1 MKKFSIITL
10 SLVTSMTA
18 LFAVEDMV
26 VNITEGDGSNYYV
39 FENPVGLV
47 EQNVTVN
54 MSGGTFG
61 RFGGIYYDKTTA
73 AQFDGANANFTYNI
87 TGGSITSLDLG
98 YYSYRMRGYYKKFT
112 GDLTADVS
120 NCYIK
125 QIYPNFNS
133 DVFTGNVYINIHE
146 GAEIEKISTP
156 YVDSHIGTTNLYMDG
171 GKVGNA
177 TFTDESTITLV
188 GNTAEATSIGATKIY
203 IGTDSQAYSGT
214 VSSSVVGDEVYI
226 SKNSVL
232 TTNSISYSRDGSK
245 LYVDDNAS
253 VIFTGG
259 MSYTRGQ
266 EWNVSSSANISV
278 IDNKTVKLDFDS
290 NFTLNILLAEDF
302 DATSLNLSDIF
313 EDTITF
319 SGTMDETNFSLLDHN
334 GNKLEGFELTKDETG
349 SYIINNIVVPEPAT
363 YAAIF
368 GALALAFAAYRR
380 RK

>member
-1 MKKFSIITL
+1 
-10 SLVTSMTA
+10 MTA

-26 VNITEGDGSNYYV
+26 VNITKGDGSDYYV
-39 FENPVGLV
+39 FKNPVGLV

-61 RFGGIYYDKTTA
+61 KFGGIYYDKTTA

-87 TGGSITSLDLG
+87 TGGSIRSLDLG
-98 YYSYRMRGYYKKFT
+98 YYSYNMRRYYKKFT

-125 QIYPNFNS
+125 QIYPNSNS

-203 IGTDSQAYSGT
+203 IGTDSQTYSGT

-302 DATSLNLSDIF
+302 DSTSLNLSDIF

-349 SYIINNIVVPEPAT
+349 AYIINNIVVPEPAA

>member
-73 AQFDGANANFTYNI
+73 AEFDGANANFTYNI
-87 TGGSITSLDLG
+87 TGGSIRSLDLG
-98 YYSYRMRGYYKKFT
+98 YYSYNMRGYYKKFT

-302 DATSLNLSDIF
+302 DVTSLNLSDIF

>member
-73 AQFDGANANFTYNI
+73 AEFDGANANFTYNI
-87 TGGSITSLDLG
+87 TGGSIRSLDLG
-98 YYSYRMRGYYKKFT
+98 YYSYNMRGYYKKFT

>member
-26 VNITEGDGSNYYV
+26 VNITEGDGSDYYV

-87 TGGSITSLDLG
+87 TGGSIRSLDLG

-133 DVFTGNVYINIHE
+133 DVFTGNVYIKIHE

>member
-87 TGGSITSLDLG
+87 TGGSITRLDLG
-98 YYSYRMRGYYKKFT
+98 YYSYNMRGYYKKFT

-156 YVDSHIGTTNLYMDG
+156 YVDSHIGTTNIYMDG

-334 GNKLEGFELTKDETG
+334 GNKLEGFELTTDETG

>member
-98 YYSYRMRGYYKKFT
+98 YYSYNMRGYYKKFT

-334 GNKLEGFELTKDETG
+334 GNKLEGFELTTDETG

>member
-26 VNITEGDGSNYYV
+26 VNITEGDGSDYYV

-73 AQFDGANANFTYNI
+73 AQFDGANANFTYKI

-98 YYSYRMRGYYKKFT
+98 YYSYNMRGYYKKFT

-133 DVFTGNVYINIHE
+133 DVFKGNVYINIHE

-156 YVDSHIGTTNLYMDG
+156 YVNSHIGTTNLYMDG

-319 SGTMDETNFSLLDHN
+319 VGTMDETNFSLLDHN
-334 GNKLEGFELTKDETG
+334 GNKLEGFELTTDETG

>member
-98 YYSYRMRGYYKKFT
+98 YYSYNMRGYYKKFT

-156 YVDSHIGTTNLYMDG
+156 YVNSHIGTTNLYMDG

-319 SGTMDETNFSLLDHN
+319 VGTMDETNFSLLDHN
-334 GNKLEGFELTKDETG
+334 GNKLEGFELTTDETG

>member
-87 TGGSITSLDLG
+87 TGGSITRLDLG
-98 YYSYRMRGYYKKFT
+98 YYSYNMRGYYKKFT

-156 YVDSHIGTTNLYMDG
+156 YVNSHIGTTNLYMDG

-319 SGTMDETNFSLLDHN
+319 VGTMDETNFSLLDHN
-334 GNKLEGFELTKDETG
+334 GNKLEGFELTTDETG

>member
-26 VNITEGDGSNYYV
+26 VNITEGDGSDYYV

-87 TGGSITSLDLG
+87 TGGSIRSLDLG
-98 YYSYRMRGYYKKFT
+98 YYSYNMRGYYKKFT
-112 GDLTADVS
+112 GDLTADVR

-319 SGTMDETNFSLLDHN
+319 SGTMDKTNFSLLDHN
-334 GNKLEGFELTKDETG
+334 GNKLEGFELTTDETG

>member
-26 VNITEGDGSNYYV
+26 VNITEGDGSDYYV

-87 TGGSITSLDLG
+87 TGGSIRSLDLG

>member
-1 MKKFSIITL
+1 
-10 SLVTSMTA
+10 MTA

-39 FENPVGLV
+39 FKNPVGLV

-87 TGGSITSLDLG
+87 TGGSIRSLDLG
-98 YYSYRMRGYYKKFT
+98 YYSYNMRGYYKKFT

-278 IDNKTVKLDFDS
+278 IDNKTVELDFDS

>member
-98 YYSYRMRGYYKKFT
+98 YYSYNMRGYYKKFT

-156 YVDSHIGTTNLYMDG
+156 YVNSHIGTTNLYMDG

-188 GNTAEATSIGATKIY
+188 GNTAEATSIGASKIY

-278 IDNKTVKLDFDS
+278 IDNKTVKLDFGS

-319 SGTMDETNFSLLDHN
+319 VGTMDETNFSLLDHN

>member
-87 TGGSITSLDLG
+87 TGGSIRSLDLG
-98 YYSYRMRGYYKKFT
+98 YYSYNMRGYYKKFT

-177 TFTDESTITLV
+177 TFTDKSTITLV

>member
-26 VNITEGDGSNYYV
+26 VNITEGDGSDYYV
-39 FENPVGLV
+39 FKNPVGLV

-73 AQFDGANANFTYNI
+73 DQFDGANANFTYNI
-87 TGGSITSLDLG
+87 TGGSIRSLDLG

-302 DATSLNLSDIF
+302 DSTSLNLSDIF

-349 SYIINNIVVPEPAT
+349 AYIINNIVVPEPAA

>member
-87 TGGSITSLDLG
+87 TGGSIRSLELG

-278 IDNKTVKLDFDS
+278 IDNKTVELDFDS

>member
-87 TGGSITSLDLG
+87 TGGSIRSLDLG
-98 YYSYRMRGYYKKFT
+98 YYSYNMRGYYKKFT
-112 GDLTADVS
+112 GNLTADVS

-278 IDNKTVKLDFDS
+278 IDNKTVELDFDS

>member
-26 VNITEGDGSNYYV
+26 VNITEGDGSDYYV

-87 TGGSITSLDLG
+87 TGGSIRSLDLG
-98 YYSYRMRGYYKKFT
+98 YYSYNMRGYYKKFT

-278 IDNKTVKLDFDS
+278 IDNKTVELDFDS

>member
-87 TGGSITSLDLG
+87 TGGSITRLDLG
-98 YYSYRMRGYYKKFT
+98 YYSYNMRGYYKKFT

-334 GNKLEGFELTKDETG
+334 GNKLEGFELTTDETG

>member
-26 VNITEGDGSNYYV
+26 VNITEGDGSDYYV
-39 FENPVGLV
+39 FKNPVGLV

-87 TGGSITSLDLG
+87 TGGSIRSLELG

>member
-18 LFAVEDMV
+18 LFAAEDMV

-61 RFGGIYYDKTTA
+61 RFGGIYYNKTTA

-98 YYSYRMRGYYKKFT
+98 YYSYNMRGYYKKFT

-278 IDNKTVKLDFDS
+278 IDNKTVELDFDS

>member
-87 TGGSITSLDLG
+87 TGGSIRSLDLG
-98 YYSYRMRGYYKKFT
+98 YYSYNMRGYYKKFT

-278 IDNKTVKLDFDS
+278 IDNKTVELDFDS

>member
-1 MKKFSIITL
+1 
-10 SLVTSMTA
+10 MTA

-26 VNITEGDGSNYYV
+26 VNITEGDGSDYYV

-73 AQFDGANANFTYNI
+73 SQFDGANANFTYNI
-87 TGGSITSLDLG
+87 TGGSIRSLELG

-133 DVFTGNVYINIHE
+133 DVFTGNVYIKIHE